1 MFSFAVREVGKT
13 KKNETSKINEEVPK
27 DSTLHTQKKKK
38 KKKKTKDNDI
48 NEVGETSTSLDKIIQ
63 KVETVESTL
72 LQTRIEKEE
81 TNKIENNKSIE
92 IINKIQNKD
101 KTINIISSKVDNQ
114 LFFFML

>member
-1 MFSFAVREVGKT
+1 MR
-13 KKNETSKINEEVPK
+13 
-27 DSTLHTQKKKK
+27 Q
-38 KKKKTKDNDI
+38 
-48 NEVGETSTSLDKIIQ
+48 ETSTSLDKIIQ
-63 KVETVESTL
+63 KVEKAESTL

-114 LFFFML
+114 LFFFMLQIKQMIQRQSDIEIIFTKLKKFNYH